1 MKILAIDL
9 GKSKSVACVYEA
21 ETGQARFETLGTS
34 PAAVHELLLRCRP
47 ERVVIEVSSTAG
59 WVADLV
65 EASEIELQVANTAAP
80 AWRWSNTKR
89 KTDRDDALRLAQLS
103 ALNQLPQV
111 VLPRRDIRQW
121 RSLIRYRHQLV
132 RRRTQI
138 RNRIRALFDREGLAL
153 PAGRVCWSKTG
164 LASLREWARPLDQVG
179 VDDLW
184 RGELG
189 CELDALESVAELIGR
204 VEGRLDRL
212 AEDNV
217 SCQLLQ
223 SIPGVGSR
231 LAEVVVSLLGDP
243 QRFRTGKQVAAYVG
257 LTPRQYQSGDSDR
270 QGRISRQGN
279 TLLRTMLVEVSWIG
293 LRYNAW
299 MQSVYEQVRRGSPA
313 RKKIA
318 IVAVARRLLI
328 RCWAMLRDGTRW
340 RPDPVPVSAGAS
352 PA

>member
-1 MKILAIDL
+1 MTILALDL

-21 ETGQARFETLGTS
+21 ETGEARFKTLPTS
-34 PAAVHELLLRCRP
+34 PSAVHGLLLACRP
-47 ERVVIEVSSTAG
+47 DRVVIEISSSAG

-65 EASEIELQVANTAAP
+65 EAFEVELQVANTAAP

-111 VLPRRDIRQW
+111 TLPRRDVRQW
-121 RSLIRYRHQLV
+121 RSLIRYRHHLV

-138 RNRIRALFDREGLAL
+138 RNRIRALFDREGLKL
-153 PAGRVCWSKTG
+153 PSGKVCWTNNG
-164 LASLREWARPLDQVG
+164 LATLRNWARPLEEVG
-179 VDDLW
+179 ADDLW
-184 RGELG
+184 RGELH
-189 CELDALESVAELIGR
+189 CELDALESVADLIGR
-204 VEGRLDRL
+204 VEARLDRL
-212 AEDNV
+212 AAENE

-223 SIPGVGSR
+223 SIPGVGPR
-231 LAEVVVSLLGDP
+231 LAEIVVSLLGDP

-279 TLLRTMLVEVSWIG
+279 TLLRSMLVEVSWVG

-299 MQSVYEQVRRGSPA
+299 MQSVYERVRRGSPA

-340 RPDPVPVSAGAS
+340 CPGPVAAGT
-352 PA
+352 